1 MIFFHIL
8 KVPPLTSIIVFPVGF
23 KTRLMLKLPTST
35 IDLWRAR
42 ETSTGDSFFLSSTW
56 QPRRKSSSQKRNPC
70 SHGMKRQA
78 RYLNKK
84 YLHYHLPNFISNQ
97 CLRCVHIW
105 RFLWVPAFDCDLK
118 WKNTLLS
125 LLTCMAGGPLVWS
138 FPSSRLE
145 CRPQSLLGW
154 GCRSGPWQVL
164 WTVRMLTTN
173 PHFWN
178 ELLKIVALSKKRSY

>member
-8 KVPPLTSIIVFPVGF
+8 PPLTSIIVFPVGF

-78 RYLNKK
+78 RYLIQSIFTLQSTKLYFK
-84 YLHYHLPNFISNQ
+84 SVSKVCTYLEVFYDECQHLT
-97 CLRCVHIW
+97 VIW
-105 RFLWVPAFDCDLK
+105 SGKALFLAPWH
-118 WKNTLLS
+118 
-125 LLTCMAGGPLVWS
+125 VWQ
-138 FPSSRLE
+138 E
-145 CRPQSLLGW
+145 
-154 GCRSGPWQVL
+154 VL
-164 WTVRMLTTN
+164 WYDLFHHLVTN
-173 PHFWN
+173 VG
-178 ELLKIVALSKKRSY
+178 LKVS